1 MAMAV
6 RVLCGVGMLVLITA
20 SSAFGQETAGT
31 QQLQVAATVAFLE
44 GPTTDADGNVFFTD
58 LNGGRILK
66 LSAKDGRVT
75 TFREPSHRA
84 NGLLFDPDGRLLA
97 CESGDGALIPP
108 RVTRTDMKTGQ
119 VEVLADNYQGQ
130 RFNGPND
137 ITFDGK
143 GRLYFT
149 DLAGGAVYRI
159 DPDKRLTRILA
170 RPEIDRPNGL
180 AISPDDRTF
189 YLIEANQSQG
199 GPRMI
204 RAYDLRPDGTVA
216 NMRVFHNF
224 YPGRSGDGMCID
236 SQGSLYVAAGLNRTR
251 GTSETLATKAGI
263 HVFSASG
270 KQLDFFPV
278 YEDSITNCGFGGPDL
293 KTLYV
298 TAGKLL
304 LKMQTTVAGT
314 RR

>member
-1 MAMAV
+1 MSRKTLCCVGVMALM
-6 RVLCGVGMLVLITA
+6 GA
-20 SSAFGQETAGT
+20 SSASGQDRGSPN
-31 QQLQVAATVAFLE
+31 QLLQVAATVTFLE

-66 LSAKDGRVT
+66 LSAADGGRVT
-75 TFREPSHRA
+75 TFREPSNRA
-84 NGLLFDPDGRLLA
+84 NGLLIDPQGRLLA
-97 CESGDGALIPP
+97 CESGDRAQIPP

-119 VEVLADNYQGQ
+119 IEVLADNYQGQ
-130 RFNGPND
+130 RFNAPND

-159 DPDKRLTRILA
+159 DPDKTLTRILA

-189 YLIEANQSQG
+189 YLIEANQNEG

-204 RAYDLRPDGTVA
+204 RAYDLTPDGKVA

-263 HVFSASG
+263 HVFSSSG
-270 KQLDFFPV
+270 QLLDFFPV
-278 YEDSITNCGFGGPDL
+278 YEDSVTNCAFGGPDL

-304 LKMQTTVAGT
+304 LTMQTKVAGT

>member
-1 MAMAV
+1 MA
-6 RVLCGVGMLVLITA
+6 LVTA
-20 SSAFGQETAGT
+20 SSAFGQNASTT

-44 GPTTDADGNVFFTD
+44 GPTTDTDGNVFFTD

-66 LSAKDGRVT
+66 LSAEGGRVT
-75 TFREPSHRA
+75 TFREPSNRA
-84 NGLLFDPDGRLLA
+84 NGLLFDPEGRLLA
-97 CESGDGALIPP
+97 CEGGDRAQIPP

-119 VEVLADNYQGQ
+119 IEVLADNYQGQ
-130 RFNGPND
+130 RFNSPND

-159 DPDKRLTRILA
+159 DLDKKLTRILA
-170 RPEIDRPNGL
+170 RPQIDRPNGL
-180 AISPDDRTF
+180 AISPDDGTF
-189 YLIEANQSQG
+189 YLIEANQAEG

-204 RAYDLRPDGTVA
+204 RAYDLEPDGTVA
-216 NMRVFHNF
+216 NMRVFHDF

-251 GTSETLATKAGI
+251 GTSETLATRAGI
-263 HVFSASG
+263 HVFSSSG
-270 KQLDFFPV
+270 KLLDVFPV
-278 YEDSITNCGFGGPDL
+278 YEDSVTNCGFGGPDL

-304 LKMQTTVAGT
+304 LKMQTQVAGT

>member
-1 MAMAV
+1 MSRGTFCCV
-6 RVLCGVGMLVLITA
+6 GVIGLVAA
-20 SSAFGQETAGT
+20 SSAFGQESATAAA
-31 QQLQVAATVAFLE
+31 QQLQVASTVTFLE
-44 GPTTDADGNVFFTD
+44 GPTTDPDGNVFFTD

-66 LSAKDGRVT
+66 LAAKDGRVT
-75 TFREPSHRA
+75 TFREPSNRA
-84 NGLLFDPDGRLLA
+84 NGLLFDPEGRLLA
-97 CESGDGALIPP
+97 CESGDRDKIPP

-119 VEVLADNYQGQ
+119 VEVLADSYQGQ

-149 DLAGGAVYRI
+149 DLGGGAVYRI
-159 DPDKRLTRILA
+159 DPDKKLTRILT
-170 RPEIDRPNGL
+170 RPDIDRPNGL
-180 AISPDDRTF
+180 AISPDDSVF
-189 YLIEANQSQG
+189 YLIEANQAEG

-204 RAYDLRPDGTVA
+204 RAYDLKQDGTVA
-216 NMRVFHNF
+216 NMRVFHDF

-263 HVFSASG
+263 HVFSPAG
-270 KQLDFFPV
+270 KLLDFFPV
-278 YEDSITNCGFGGPDL
+278 YEDSVTNCGFGGPEL

-304 LKMQTTVAGT
+304 LKMETKVAGT

>member
-1 MAMAV
+1 MST
-6 RVLCGVGMLVLITA
+6 RTLCCGSVIALAAA
-20 SSAFGQETAGT
+20 SSAFGQENAGPT
-31 QQLQVAATVAFLE
+31 QALQVAATVAFLE

-66 LSAKDGRVT
+66 LSAEGGGVT
-75 TFREPSHRA
+75 TFREPSNRA
-84 NGLLFDPDGRLLA
+84 NGLLFDPEGRLLA
-97 CESGDGALIPP
+97 CESGDRAQIPP
-108 RVTRTDMKTGQ
+108 RVTRTDMKTGRI
-119 VEVLADNYQGQ
+119 EVLADNYQGQ
-130 RFNGPND
+130 RFNSPND

-159 DPDKRLTRILA
+159 DPDKRLTRILF

-180 AISPDDRTF
+180 AISPDDRTL
-189 YLIEANQSQG
+189 YLIEANQAEG

-204 RAYDLRPDGTVA
+204 RAYDLRADGTVA

-251 GTSETLATKAGI
+251 GTSETLATRAGI
-263 HVFSASG
+263 HVFASSG
-270 KQLDFFPV
+270 KLLDFFPV
-278 YEDSITNCGFGGPDL
+278 YEDSVTNCGFGGPDL

-304 LKMQTTVAGT
+304 LKMQTKVAGT

>member
-1 MAMAV
+1 MSIRTLHCAGV
-6 RVLCGVGMLVLITA
+6 IVLVVA
-20 SSAFGQETAGT
+20 SSALGQESSTPT

-44 GPTTDADGNVFFTD
+44 GPTTDAEGNVFFTD

-66 LSAKDGRVT
+66 LSADGRVT
-75 TFREPSHRA
+75 TFREPSNRA
-84 NGLLFDPDGRLLA
+84 NGLLFDPEGRLLA
-97 CESGDGALIPP
+97 CESGDREQIPP

-119 VEVLADNYQGQ
+119 IEVLADNYQGQ

-170 RPEIDRPNGL
+170 RPQIDRPNGL

-189 YLIEANQSQG
+189 YLIEANQSEG

-204 RAYDLRPDGTVA
+204 RAYDLAPDGSVA

-263 HVFSASG
+263 HVFSSSG
-270 KQLDFFPV
+270 KLIDFFPV
-278 YEDSITNCGFGGPDL
+278 YEDSVTNCGFGGSDL

-304 LKMQTTVAGT
+304 LKMQTSVPGT